1 MAVVGLV
8 LGIISVVCS
17 TVIAVS
23 FTEYAD
29 YVLSVSLA
37 CMGLGLPL
45 SWIAVRQ
52 ARENAASPG
61 AVPTVGL
68 WINVVA
74 LVFNIS
80 WVIIIVAIGFA
91 TDWTFDWQI

>member
-1 MAVVGLV
+1 MAVVGLL
-8 LGIISVVCS
+8 LGIISVICS
-17 TVIAVS
+17 TVIVVS
-23 FTEYAD
+23 FTEHAD
-29 YVLSVSLA
+29 FVLFTSLA

-52 ARENAASPG
+52 ARENAASSG

-74 LVFNIS
+74 LVFIIS

-91 TDWTFDWQI
+91 ADWTFD